1 MTNRIW
7 MVATP
12 GNRVGRT
19 AGAVRAPYGLQIVE
33 SCLNCAHR
41 EERLFCNLP
50 PAGVQRLSEI
60 VAPSTYPKG
69 ATLFVEGQEPRGV
82 FILCSGRVK
91 LSTSSADGKTL
102 ILRISETGE
111 VLGLAAAVCGKP
123 YQATAEILEPS
134 QVNFISRNDFL
145 NFLRECG
152 EATLRVAQQLGE
164 NYHHALSEMKTI
176 GLSHSAS
183 EKLARFL
190 LDWGAEHADGKGD
203 LRVKLTLTHQ
213 EIAQLIG
220 TSRET
225 VTRLF
230 SDFRRKQVIQ
240 VKGSTVVF
248 RDKDA
253 LRKFVGE

>member
-1 MTNRIW
+1 M
-7 MVATP
+7 
-12 GNRVGRT
+12 
-19 AGAVRAPYGLQIVE
+19 
-33 SCLNCAHR
+33 
-41 EERLFCNLP
+41 
-50 PAGVQRLSEI
+50 
-60 VAPSTYPKG
+60 
-69 ATLFVEGQEPRGV
+69 
-82 FILCSGRVK
+82 
-91 LSTSSADGKTL
+91 
-102 ILRISETGE
+102 
-111 VLGLAAAVCGKP
+111 LGLAAAVCGKP

-190 LDWGAEHADGKGD
+190 LDWSAEHADGKGD